1 VARAPRFEFPAQMQD
16 FAERNVEQARAA
28 CGRQFMDAARM
39 AQDVIGIMLP
49 ENSMTV
55 GMTQVHEQVIGLT
68 RQNIDASFC

>member
-1 VARAPRFEFPAQMQD
+1 
-16 FAERNVEQARAA
+16 
-28 CGRQFMDAARM
+28 M